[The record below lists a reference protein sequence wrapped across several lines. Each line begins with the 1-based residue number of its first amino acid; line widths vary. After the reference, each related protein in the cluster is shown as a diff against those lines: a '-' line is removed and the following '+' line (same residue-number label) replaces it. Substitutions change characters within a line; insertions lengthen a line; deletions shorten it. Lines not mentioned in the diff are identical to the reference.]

1 MIGDRQRV
9 GSGRS
14 AQAIKQVRRLLP
26 KDSVSVAGA
35 IREQHGTDES
45 WHIPAPPD
53 AVVYPASTEEVASV
67 VRICAEN
74 RVPVIAF
81 GAGTSLEG
89 HVAATRGG
97 ISLDTS
103 RLNRVREVNLEDLD
117 CLVEAGVHRIA
128 LNERLRREGVFFPVD
143 PGADATIGGMASTRA
158 SGTNTVRYGT
168 MRENVLG
175 LTVVL
180 ADGKVIRTGG
190 RARKSSAGYDLTRLF
205 VGAEGTL
212 GVITEI
218 RLRIYPLPD
227 VIAAAVCGFP
237 SVTEAVEACIECIQ
251 LGIPVARIE
260 LLNQVQMAACNRRSD
275 LGLPERPTLFI
286 ELHGGEAAVKEAA
299 EAVEIV
305 TKSHG
310 GASFEW
316 TTDPKVRDRL
326 WTARHQAYYAA
337 LALRPGARALT
348 TDVCVPISRLAECI
362 VETER
367 DLEREGT
374 PSPIVGHVG
383 DGNFHVVYLFDPLD
397 VAELSKARG
406 FHERLVHRA
415 LAMGGTCTGEHG
427 IGYGKVAFLRE
438 EHGDAVDTMVAIK
451 AALDPYGI
459 MNPGKIISVA
469 PSTL

>member
-1 MIGDRQRV
+1 VASNPSTRQAV
-9 GSGRS
+9 EELT
-14 AQAIKQVRRLLP
+14 RLLP
-26 KDSVSVAGA
+26 EDAVSVADA
-35 IREQHGTDES
+35 VREQHGTDES
-45 WHIPAPPD
+45 WHLPAPPD
-53 AVVYPASTEEVASV
+53 AVVYPESTEEVAGIL
-67 VRICAEN
+67 RICAAN
-74 RVPVIAF
+74 GVPVVPF

-89 HVAATRGG
+89 HIAALRGG

-103 RLNRVREVNLEDLD
+103 RLHGIREVNLEDLD
-117 CLVEAGVHRIA
+117 CMVEAGVHRVA

-158 SGTNTVRYGT
+158 SGTTTVRYGT

-180 ADGKVIRTGG
+180 PDGRVIRTGG

-212 GVITEI
+212 GVITEL
-218 RLRIYPLPD
+218 RLRIYPVPD

-237 SVTEAVEACIECIQ
+237 SVTDAVHACIECIQ

-260 LLNQVQMAACNRRSD
+260 LLNQAQMAACNRRSD

-286 ELHGGEAAVKEAA
+286 ELHGGEAAVTEAA
-299 EAVEIV
+299 EAVEAV
-305 TKSHG
+305 TGSHQ
-310 GASFEW
+310 GAGFEW
-316 TTDPKVRDRL
+316 TTDPKERDRL

-337 LALRPGARALT
+337 LAMRPGARALT

-362 VETER
+362 AETER
-367 DLEREGT
+367 DLETEGT
-374 PSPIVGHVG
+374 PAPIVGHVG

-397 VAELSKARG
+397 ETELARAQG

-427 IGYGKVAFLRE
+427 IGYGKVGFLRE
-438 EHGDAVDTMVAIK
+438 EHAEAVATMAAIK
-451 AALDPYGI
+451 TALDPKGI
-459 MNPGKIISVA
+459 MNPGKIVETVRIDES
-469 PSTL
+469 

>member
-1 MIGDRQRV
+1 
-9 GSGRS
+9 
-14 AQAIKQVRRLLP
+14 LLP
-26 KDSVSVAGA
+26 PGALSVAEA
-35 IREQHGTDES
+35 AREQHGTDES
-45 WHIPAPPD
+45 WHLPAPPD
-53 AVVYPASTEEVASV
+53 AVVYPASTEEVATV
-67 VRICAEN
+67 VRICAAN
-74 RVPVIAF
+74 RVPVVPF

-89 HVAATRGG
+89 HVSALRGG

-103 RLNRVREVNLEDLD
+103 RLDRILEVNLEDLD
-117 CLVEAGVHRIA
+117 CLVEAGVHRLA

-158 SGTNTVRYGT
+158 SGTTTVRYGT

-180 ADGKVIRTGG
+180 ADGQVIRTGG

-218 RLRIYPLPD
+218 RLRIYPVPD
-227 VIAAAVCGFP
+227 VVAAAVCGFP
-237 SVTEAVEACIECIQ
+237 SVSDAVQASIECIQ

-260 LLNQVQMAACNRRSD
+260 LLNQVQMAACNQRSD

-299 EAVEIV
+299 EAVETV
-305 TKSHG
+305 TESHR
-310 GASFEW
+310 GAGFEW
-316 TTDPKVRDRL
+316 TTDPKERDRL

-362 VETER
+362 AETER
-367 DLEREGT
+367 DLDAEGT
-374 PSPIVGHVG
+374 PAPIVGHVG

-397 VAELSKARG
+397 EAELASARG

-427 IGYGKVAFLRE
+427 IGFGKLAFMRE
-438 EHGDAVDTMVAIK
+438 EHGDAVGTMAAIK
-451 AALDPYGI
+451 AALDPHGI
-459 MNPGKIISVA
+459 MNPGKTV
-469 PSTL
+469 PMPPEPGTRYG

>member
-1 MIGDRQRV
+1 
-9 GSGRS
+9 
-14 AQAIKQVRRLLP
+14 LLP
-26 KDSVSVAGA
+26 EDAVSVTDAV
-35 IREQHGTDES
+35 RKQHGTDES
-45 WHIPAPPD
+45 WHLPAPPD
-53 AVVYPASTEEVASV
+53 AVVYPASTEEVAGI
-67 VRICAEN
+67 VRICTAN

-89 HVAATRGG
+89 HIAALRGG
-97 ISLDTS
+97 ISIDTS
-103 RLNRVREVNLEDLD
+103 RLNRIREVNLEDLD
-117 CLVEAGVHRIA
+117 CMVEAGVHRVA

-143 PGADATIGGMASTRA
+143 PGADATLGGMASTGA
-158 SGTNTVRYGT
+158 SGTTTVRYGT

-180 ADGKVIRTGG
+180 PDGQVIRTGG

-218 RLRIYPLPD
+218 RLRIYPVPD

-237 SVTEAVEACIECIQ
+237 SVTDAVHACIECIQ

-260 LLNQVQMAACNRRSD
+260 LLNQAQMVACNRRSD

-286 ELHGGEAAVKEAA
+286 ELHGAEAGVKESA
-299 EAVEIV
+299 EAVEAV
-305 TKSHG
+305 TESHQ
-310 GASFEW
+310 GAGFEW
-316 TTDPKVRDRL
+316 TTDPKERDRL

-362 VETER
+362 AETER
-367 DLEREGT
+367 DLESEGT
-374 PSPIVGHVG
+374 PAPIVGHVG

-397 VAELSKARG
+397 QAELARAHG

-427 IGYGKVAFLRE
+427 IGYGKVGYLRE
-438 EHGDAVDTMVAIK
+438 EHADAVGTMAAIK
-451 AALDPYGI
+451 AALDPDGI
-459 MNPGKIISVA
+459 MNPGKIVPLPNLDGSSA
-469 PSTL
+469 EANADR

>member
-1 MIGDRQRV
+1 
-9 GSGRS
+9 
-14 AQAIKQVRRLLP
+14 LLP
-26 KDSVSVAGA
+26 EDAVSVANA

-45 WHIPAPPD
+45 WHLPAPPD
-53 AVVYPASTEEVASV
+53 AVVFPASTEEVASI
-67 VRICAEN
+67 VRICAGN
-74 RVPVIAF
+74 RVPVVPF

-89 HVAATRGG
+89 HVAALRGG

-103 RLNRVREVNLEDLD
+103 RLSRILEINLEDLD
-117 CLVEAGVHRIA
+117 CLVEAGVHRMA
-128 LNERLRREGVFFPVD
+128 LNDRLRREGVFFPVD
-143 PGADATIGGMASTRA
+143 PGADATLGGMASTRA
-158 SGTNTVRYGT
+158 SGTATVRYGT

-180 ADGKVIRTGG
+180 PDGQVIRTGG

-218 RLRIYPLPD
+218 RLRIYPVPD

-237 SVTEAVEACIECIQ
+237 SVTDAVGASIECIQ

-286 ELHGGEAAVKEAA
+286 ELHGGEAAVDEAA
-299 EAVEIV
+299 KAVETV
-305 TKSHG
+305 TASHR
-310 GASFEW
+310 GAGFEW
-316 TTDPKVRDRL
+316 TTDPKERDRL

-348 TDVCVPISRLAECI
+348 TDVAVPISRLAECI
-362 VETER
+362 AETER
-367 DLEREGT
+367 DLEGAGT
-374 PSPIVGHVG
+374 PAPIVGHVG

-397 VAELSKARG
+397 EGELAKARE
-406 FHERLVHRA
+406 FHEKLVHRA

-427 IGYGKVAFLRE
+427 IGYGKLAFLRE
-438 EHGDAVDTMVAIK
+438 EHGNAVGTMAAIK
-451 AALDPYGI
+451 AALDPHGI
-459 MNPGKIISVA
+459 MNPGKIVA
-469 PSTL
+469 TPSAEET

>member
-1 MIGDRQRV
+1 MISDQQGQT
-9 GSGRS
+9 S
-14 AQAIKQVRRLLP
+14 AGTVQAVEELRRMLP
-26 KDSVSVAGA
+26 EDAVSVADSV
-35 IREQHGTDES
+35 RVQHGTDES
-45 WHIPAPPD
+45 WHLPAPPD

-67 VRICAEN
+67 VRICASN
-74 RVPVIAF
+74 RVPVVAF

-89 HVAATRGG
+89 HIAALRGG

-103 RLNRVREVNLEDLD
+103 RLNRVLEVNLEDLD
-117 CLVEAGVHRIA
+117 CLMEAGVHRMA

-158 SGTNTVRYGT
+158 SGTTTVRYGT

-180 ADGKVIRTGG
+180 ADGQVIRTGG

-218 RLRIYPLPD
+218 RLRIYPVPE

-237 SVTEAVEACIECIQ
+237 SVTDAVQASIGCIQ

-260 LLNQVQMAACNRRSD
+260 LLNQAQVAACNGRSD

-299 EAVEIV
+299 EAVETV
-305 TKSHG
+305 TGSHQ
-310 GASFEW
+310 GAGFEW
-316 TTDPKVRDRL
+316 TTDAKERDRL

-362 VETER
+362 AETER
-367 DLEREGT
+367 DLDDEGT
-374 PSPIVGHVG
+374 PAPIVGHVG

-397 VAELSKARG
+397 EGELQKAQG

-427 IGYGKVAFLRE
+427 IGYGKLAFLRE
-438 EHGDAVDTMVAIK
+438 EHAEAVGAMAAIK

-459 MNPGKIISVA
+459 LNPGKIVA
-469 PSTL
+469 SELPD

>member
-1 MIGDRQRV
+1 VAPNSDRAV
-9 GSGRS
+9 EEL
-14 AQAIKQVRRLLP
+14 KRLLP
-26 KDSVSVAGA
+26 EDAVSLAPA
-35 IREQHGTDES
+35 TRQQHGTDES
-45 WHIPAPPD
+45 WHFPAPPD
-53 AVVYPASTEEVASV
+53 AVVFPASTDEVASI
-67 VRICAEN
+67 VRICAAN

-89 HVAATRGG
+89 HIAALRGG

-117 CLVEAGVHRIA
+117 CLVEAGVHRMG
-128 LNERLRREGVFFPVD
+128 LNERLRRDGVFFPVD

-158 SGTNTVRYGT
+158 SGTTTVRYGT

-180 ADGKVIRTGG
+180 PDGRVIRTGG
-190 RARKSSAGYDLTRLF
+190 KARKSSAGYDLTRLF

-212 GVITEI
+212 GVITEV
-218 RLRIYPLPD
+218 RLRIYPVPD

-237 SVTEAVEACIECIQ
+237 SVNDAVQATIECIQ
-251 LGIPVARIE
+251 LGIPLARIE
-260 LLNQVQMAACNRRSD
+260 LLNQEQVAACNRRFD

-286 ELHGGEAAVKEAA
+286 ELHGGDAAVKESAK
-299 EAVEIV
+299 AVETV
-305 TKSHG
+305 TASRQ
-310 GASFEW
+310 GAGFEW
-316 TTDPKVRDRL
+316 TTDPKERDRL

-362 VETER
+362 AGTER
-367 DLEREGT
+367 DLEGEGVHA
-374 PSPIVGHVG
+374 PIVGHVG

-397 VAELSKARG
+397 GAELAKARE

-427 IGYGKVAFLRE
+427 IGYGKLAFLPE
-438 EHGDAVDTMVAIK
+438 EHGDAVGAMAAIK
-451 AALDPYGI
+451 AALDPDGI
-459 MNPGKIISVA
+459 MNPGKVVPTAQS
-469 PSTL
+469 